1 MELLPPEKRPVAGT
15 QGAEYRKRQMA
26 KQLPEH
32 DQEPSC
38 CHDLTSGEVKAMQQY
53 VRKCK
58 DEALGVGD
66 LKLPEDL
73 VDSILQPE
81 GKVDFGA
88 KTETHLK
95 KASSSEPELEQVY
108 KGIISTTGSTG
119 APGISGS
126 GSVDRIYVSEFFICR
141 IFGITKDTQGREKF
155 P

>member
-38 CHDLTSGEVKAMQQY
+38 CHDLTPGEVKVMQQY

-66 LKLPEDL
+66 LKLPEEL
-73 VDSILQPE
+73 VGRITQPE
-81 GKVDFGA
+81 GKVDLGA
-88 KTETHLK
+88 KTET
-95 KASSSEPELEQVY
+95 EPEPEQAY
-108 KGIISTTGSTG
+108 KGIISTTGSTC

-126 GSVDRIYVSEFFICR
+126 GSVDRIYVSDIFICKCKGCLAYTT
-141 IFGITKDTQGREKF
+141 IYSK
-155 P
+155 

>member
-38 CHDLTSGEVKAMQQY
+38 CHELTPGEVKVMQQY

-66 LKLPEDL
+66 LKLPEEM
-73 VDSILQPE
+73 VGRITQPE

-88 KTETHLK
+88 TAVTHMK
-95 KASSSEPELEQVY
+95 DASSSEPEPEQAY
-108 KGIISTTGSTG
+108 KGIISTTGSSG

-126 GSVDRIYVSEFFICR
+126 GSVDRIYVSEILVCRVYICKVY
-141 IFGITKDTQGREKF
+141 FV
-155 P
+155 